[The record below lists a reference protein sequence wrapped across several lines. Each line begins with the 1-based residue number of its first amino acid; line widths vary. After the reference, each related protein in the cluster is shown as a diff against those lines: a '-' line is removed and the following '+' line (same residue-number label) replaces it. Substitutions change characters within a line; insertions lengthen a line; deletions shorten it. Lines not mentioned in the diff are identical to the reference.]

1 MTTPYSVL
9 DLSPIT
15 EGATAATALR
25 NSLSLAQQA
34 ERCGYKRY
42 WMAEHHNMIGNAS
55 SATAVAL
62 GYVASGTSTIRV
74 GSGGVMLPNHAP
86 LVIAEQFGTL
96 ACLYPGRIDLGV
108 GRAPGTDQLTARALR
123 RHLDDTGDGFPQDVL
138 ELQAYLSPEGAQ
150 QPVKAVPGM
159 GTEVPIWILG
169 SSLYGAQLAAHFGL
183 PYAFASHF
191 APADLLDAMAVYRQ
205 TFKPSKHLAQPYAVV
220 LVNVVAGSTD
230 DEARYLYTS
239 VQQHYVR
246 MRRNTRGQLPPPI
259 NNIDEFWTDQE
270 RLFAHQMLACS
281 VVGSCET
288 IAKGLETILEKTQAQ
303 ELMFAG
309 QIFDHQARLQS
320 FEIAAHAMQSLEYA

>member
-1 MTTPYSVL
+1 
-9 DLSPIT
+9 
-15 EGATAATALR
+15 
-25 NSLSLAQQA
+25 
-34 ERCGYKRY
+34 
-42 WMAEHHNMIGNAS
+42 
-55 SATAVAL
+55 
-62 GYVASGTSTIRV
+62 
-74 GSGGVMLPNHAP
+74 
-86 LVIAEQFGTL
+86 
-96 ACLYPGRIDLGV
+96 
-108 GRAPGTDQLTARALR
+108 LR

-205 TFKPSKHLAQPYAVV
+205 TFKPSKHLTQPYAVV
-220 LVNVVAGSTD
+220 LVNVVAASTD
-230 DEARYLYTS
+230 DEARHLYTS

-259 NNIDEFWTDQE
+259 NNINEFWTDQE
-270 RLFAHQMLACS
+270 RLFAQQMLACS

-320 FEIAAHAMQSLEYA
+320 FEIAAHAMQSLAYA